1 MRYSV
6 HQAALASPEYAV
18 SNRCLIKILCKWSR
32 FLVSNQ
38 LTVNS
43 RICHLN
49 YTTIQSSSMSFIPQI
64 IPEDFIQCRAI
75 QILDLVYNLVIIS

>member
-1 MRYSV
+1 MRCSV

-32 FLVSNQ
+32 FLVSNE
-38 LTVNS
+38 LTLNS

-49 YTTIQSSSMSFIPQI
+49 HTSIQSSLLSFILRPSQKTLFNV
-64 IPEDFIQCRAI
+64 ELFK
-75 QILDLVYNLVIIS
+75 Y